1 MLVMS
6 ATGSFIVTIDG
17 PAGTGKSTVAHRLAK
32 RLGLEFLDTGAMYRA
47 AALEAL
53 DRSIDLTDG
62 EAIAQLVREI
72 ELRFDWKSDPP
83 ELLVDGK
90 PVGERI
96 RTPQVTK
103 AVSYV
108 ASNPMVRAAMV
119 VSQRK
124 IASLH
129 RRLVTEGRDQGSVVF
144 ADADVRIYL
153 DARPE
158 IRAGR
163 RVEQL
168 RAKGIVTTE
177 SEVLAQIIERDRMD
191 SSRRDGPLICPRG
204 ADVVDTSDIH
214 IDEVIDRL
222 EEIVR
227 RRAGAALVESA
238 CERPCEGSCEGHA
251 DGNRA

>member
-1 MLVMS
+1 
-6 ATGSFIVTIDG
+6 
-17 PAGTGKSTVAHRLAK
+17 
-32 RLGLEFLDTGAMYRA
+32 
-47 AALEAL
+47 
-53 DRSIDLTDG
+53 
-62 EAIAQLVREI
+62 
-72 ELRFDWKSDPP
+72 
-83 ELLVDGK
+83 
-90 PVGERI
+90 
-96 RTPQVTK
+96 PQVTK
-103 AVSYV
+103 AVSFV

-238 CERPCEGSCEGHA
+238 CEGSGERACEGSCEGHA